1 MRTLKESPDFL
12 FNAVR
17 VVVTKSR
24 RGRGKG
30 VPSTYS
36 CTYGD
41 LFRIFWV
48 FLFLSFFSRVYISY
62 LNLNISIKYQM
73 KCACSLK
80 NSNGRNYTSEN
91 DSDHKSK
98 TVFHVIL
105 AGWLGSTHRALDK
118 YADLYRKMKF
128 CRCIVHPVIAPPMSV
143 VEASLVEDDLSH
155 MKNLAV
161 SLVDRVSSWM
171 EGGEGEGCFEE
182 VSQAEKLVIFHSFS
196 NGGCFLLEQFR
207 NLMYSTGNSP
217 CGKNIRI
224 VGTIFDS
231 SPAFY
236 SNNDVFYGGQLSRA
250 MQYTSW
256 FDRMRIRL
264 YLSGRAWRKRKMGVK
279 FEEEVRERA
288 RTYWRRMLEHG
299 APCTSSP
306 NDPEPELYL
315 YSNVDSLC
323 PIKPLESLIRHRSN
337 EVKHQRRRH
346 VMKVL
351 FDKSPHCCHI
361 RTQPHIYELSV
372 KNFLEFCGLLKK
384 IDQLNFRS
392 FIRGDNGSPLLLS
405 HL

>member
-1 MRTLKESPDFL
+1 MYNT
-12 FNAVR
+12 
-17 VVVTKSR
+17 
-24 RGRGKG
+24 
-30 VPSTYS
+30 
-36 CTYGD
+36 
-41 LFRIFWV
+41 
-48 FLFLSFFSRVYISY
+48 
-62 LNLNISIKYQM
+62 
-73 KCACSLK
+73 CSLK
-80 NSNGRNYTSEN
+80 NNNGRNYTSKN
-91 DSDHKSK
+91 NSHHKGK
-98 TVFHVIL
+98 MVFHVIL

-143 VEASLVEDDLSH
+143 FEASLVEDNSSH
-155 MKNLAV
+155 MRNLAM

-171 EGGEGEGCFEE
+171 EGGEGCVEE
-182 VSQAEKLVIFHSFS
+182 ASQAEKLVIFHSFS

-207 NLMYSTGNSP
+207 NLMCSTV
-217 CGKNIRI
+217 NIRI

-256 FDRMRIRL
+256 FDRMRLRL
-264 YLSGRAWRKRKMGVK
+264 YLSGRAWRRRKIGLK
-279 FEEEVRERA
+279 FEEEVKERA

-299 APCTSSP
+299 TSCTSSP

-323 PIKPLESLIRHRSN
+323 PMKPLELLIRHRSN
-337 EVKHQRRRH
+337 EVKHQRRRY

-351 FDKSPHCCHI
+351 FDKSPHCCHL

-372 KNFLEFCGLLKK
+372 KNFVEFCGLLKNINK
-384 IDQLNFRS
+384 LKSRS
-392 FIRGDNGSPLLLS
+392 LIRDEIGSPLLLS
-405 HL
+405 RL